1 MPRQSLVKFMSIQ
14 IPCPKCGRNLK
25 LPDRSLLG
33 RKGKCPQCA
42 HTFVLEEPPVVTLE
56 LMDSTETSARS
67 ASEGSSKIPATM
79 PKEAP
84 LAPSEQ
90 PTPSV
95 ETVVPELKFP
105 PELAAF
111 DRIANPKGAAARLKE
126 LQKANRR
133 RRNIG
138 LALTGII
145 LVAVAGVA
153 FIAPHYAAKNSPTRE
168 SGPQDDST
176 STASESNRE
185 GVSADGA
192 DHQSPTRG
200 KPIELQY
207 IPFGTQ
213 VVLNLRPAELWKA
226 ESLGEEIRFCA
237 SDLAQFIEKTLFDLF
252 RRKPDQV
259 EELLICLLP
268 GMRGTQPDVAAVA
281 HMVEDQ
287 KRSQLIEQF
296 GTRDDAF
303 AQPVYYSEQRAYMIV
318 DQRTLVVCPRSQAQE
333 MVDAIT
339 ARHPAETIDPLLPF
353 TDRDRHF
360 TVMFTPQTLTLQE
373 TWFPANVLL
382 LIQNAVAW
390 MGEEVQT
397 VAWSVHLTEE
407 EFFSEILVRGKGL
420 SGKNA
425 IVKLEH
431 ELQDK
436 LAHLAEFLVPHFQ
449 QMNPREQGKRMLIG
463 RVPAMVEVYSMATEF
478 THGPQHVQLVTRL
491 PDVAGPNLALGTTM
505 ALEESTRT
513 DFSKAKPVP
522 VESAGPKI
530 PDLVADRLRMKIDVD
545 FRRTPLNEAFA
556 FISGEIK
563 TPIEIDGDALKL
575 GGFTKNIAQVFKM
588 DGAPVKDI
596 VLKIFADSKG
606 IDPKPEKTLVVVVD
620 ESKKSLLITT
630 LATASESGLK
640 PYELTK

>member
-1 MPRQSLVKFMSIQ
+1 MSRQSLVKLMSIQ

-42 HTFVLEEPPVVTLE
+42 HTFILEEPPVVTLE
-56 LMDSTETSARS
+56 LMDSPETLARS
-67 ASEGSSKIPATM
+67 ASEGSSHTPATI
-79 PKEAP
+79 PKKATP
-84 LAPSEQ
+84 VPPEQ
-90 PTPSV
+90 SARSV
-95 ETVVPELKFP
+95 ETAVPELNFP
-105 PELAAF
+105 PELAAL

-126 LQKANRR
+126 LQKTNRR

-145 LVAVAGVA
+145 LAAVAGA
-153 FIAPHYAAKNSPTRE
+153 SFILPHYAAKNSPTQK
-168 SGPQDDST
+168 SGPQGDST
-176 STASESNRE
+176 STASDSHHE
-185 GVSADGA
+185 GVPAEGA

-237 SDLAQFIEKTLFDLF
+237 PDLAQFIEKTLFDLF
-252 RRKPDQV
+252 QRKPDQV
-259 EELLICLLP
+259 EELQICLLP
-268 GMRGTQPDVAAVA
+268 GMRGTPPDVAAVA

-296 GTRDDAF
+296 GRRDDTF
-303 AQPVYYSEQRAYMIV
+303 AQPVYFSDGRAYMIV
-318 DQRTLVVCPRSQAQE
+318 DQRTLVVCPKSQAQE

-339 ARHPAETIDPLLPF
+339 ARHPAETIDPLLPL

-373 TWFPANVLL
+373 TWFPLNVRPM
-382 LIQNAVAW
+382 IQNSVGW
-390 MGEEVQT
+390 LGEEIQT
-397 VAWSVHLTEE
+397 LAWSFHLTEE
-407 EFFSEILVRGKGL
+407 EFFSEILVHGKGI
-420 SGKNA
+420 SGKSA
-425 IVKLEH
+425 IAKLEQD
-431 ELQDK
+431 LQDK
-436 LAHLAEFLVPHFQ
+436 LADLAEFLVPYFQ

-478 THGPQHVQLVTRL
+478 THGPQHVRLVTSL
-491 PDVAGPNLALGTTM
+491 PDVAGPNLVLGTIQ
-505 ALEESTRT
+505 AWEESTRT
-513 DFSKAKPVP
+513 DFTKSKPVP
-522 VESAGPKI
+522 VETAGPKI
-530 PDLVADRLRMKIDVD
+530 PELVADRLRMKIDVD

-556 FISGEIK
+556 FISAEIK

-575 GGFTKNIAQVFKM
+575 GGFTKNIAQAFKM
-588 DGAPVKDI
+588 DATPVKDI

-640 PYELTK
+640 PFELTK